1 MLDGTRGTGGARI
14 ALTRWHIFGVT
25 WLAYAGFYLCR
36 KNFSVVMPALEQGG
50 LFTKLQLADFV
61 FAYSLAYSLGQL
73 LAGPLADRLRPR
85 VTVAAGMGLSV
96 AANLVMPQAIV
107 YLPLVLLSFLNGL
120 GQAAGWPGLVKNM
133 GTWFDAKQRGVV
145 MAWWSTNYV
154 LGGFLATVLA
164 TRIVTTAGWKAGLW
178 VPALP
183 LAAILVVFVLF
194 DRDGPGAEAVRS
206 SARRVYWELLRQ
218 PVVWV
223 VAITAALLK
232 VTRYS
237 FLFWLPLYMTGH
249 LRYSLEQAGYI
260 SSLYELVGFGG
271 AVLAGYLSDRVF
283 GSRRFPVAC
292 LMQAG
297 LAAALLWQPTA
308 AAAGPLWSAIGIS
321 LIGIL
326 TFGPDTLMQ
335 GACAQDAGGATAGG
349 TASGFISGMAS
360 VGQLISPYLV
370 AWWASTNGWDAL
382 FRVFVVLA
390 LAGSALT
397 AFQWRYRALA

>member
-1 MLDGTRGTGGARI
+1 MDRAFRDGGVRI
-14 ALTRWHIFGVT
+14 ALTRWHIFGLT

-73 LAGPLADRLRPR
+73 CAGPLADRLRPR
-85 VTVAAGMGLSV
+85 ITVSIGMALSI
-96 AANLVMPQAIV
+96 AANLAMPHGAL
-107 YLPLVLLSFLNGL
+107 YTPLLLLSFVNGL
-120 GQAAGWPGLVKNM
+120 GQSAGWPGLVKNM
-133 GTWFDAKQRGVV
+133 GSWFDARHRGVV

-154 LGGFLATVLA
+154 LGGFIATLVA
-164 TRIVTTAGWKAGLW
+164 TRVVSTVNWQAGLW
-178 VPALP
+178 MPA
-183 LAAILVVFVLF
+183 VLLSAVLLLFASF
-194 DRDGPGAEAVRS
+194 DRDGPGEARS
-206 SARRVYWELLRQ
+206 KTPAPAMYRELLKQ
-218 PVVWV
+218 PTVWV
-223 VAITAALLK
+223 VAVTAALLK

-237 FLFWLPLYMTGH
+237 FLFWLPLYMTEQ
-249 LRYSLEQAGYI
+249 LRYPLAQAGYI

-297 LAAALLWQPTA
+297 LAGALLWQPTLTG
-308 AAAGPLWSAIGIS
+308 AGPLWNAIGIS
-321 LIGIL
+321 LIGVL
-326 TFGPDTLMQ
+326 TYGPDTLMQ
-335 GACAQDAGGATAGG
+335 GACAQDAGRNVAGG

-360 VGQLISPYLV
+360 LGQLVSPYLV
-370 AWWASTNGWDAL
+370 AWWAATQGWDAL
-382 FRVFVVLA
+382 FRVFVALA

-397 AFQWRYRALA
+397 AMQWRRPAIA